1 MVFASRTAGT
11 VRAVDV
17 SIFQIPMSDIA
28 IRVDHLSKQY
38 RIGIAARHDTLRD
51 QLAHGM
57 RGLFKRAARLNSSTA
72 GTFWALQDV
81 SFEVKQGEVFGIIG
95 HNGAGK
101 STLLKV
107 LSRITEP
114 TRGGADIYGRVSS
127 LLEVGTGFHPELTG
141 RENIY
146 LNAAMLGM
154 RRAEIT
160 RRFDEII
167 EFSGIGEFL
176 DTPVKRYSSG
186 MYVRLAFSVAAH
198 LEPEILIVDEVLAVG
213 DSSFQQKCLGKMEQV
228 SRGGRTVLIVSHNL
242 PIIEHLCQRA
252 LLLSKGEV
260 AKLGEAKSVV
270 DAYAG
275 ITVDLSKT
283 SLAERIDR
291 QGRRDV
297 IATAIEIL
305 DGQGNPIAAAI
316 CGRQTIIRWYY
327 RCRDGKEVRNCRVEL
342 SFHAK
347 LGDYFKTAYFL
358 MSTDLVD
365 RTPLVLQGEGWIDF
379 ALPEL
384 PLSGGLYHIMS
395 YVESDK
401 DVQDWLQSA
410 ALISVV
416 DGDFYGTG
424 KAYPPGWQGKCVLVR
439 YSWKQ
444 NVSCSNDGLSASQ

>member
-1 MVFASRTAGT
+1 
-11 VRAVDV
+11 
-17 SIFQIPMSDIA
+17 MSDIA
-28 IRVDHLSKQY
+28 IRVDNLSKQY
-38 RIGIAARHDTLRD
+38 RIGVAARHDTLRD

-57 RGLFKRAARLNSSTA
+57 QSLFSGEARRKASA
-72 GTFWALQDV
+72 IRTFWALEDV
-81 SFEVKQGEVFGIIG
+81 SFEITRGEVFGIIG

-101 STLLKV
+101 STLLKI

-114 TRGGADIYGRVSS
+114 TAGSADLYGRVSS

-154 RRAEIT
+154 RRMEIA

-242 PIIEHLCQRA
+242 PIIENLCQRA
-252 LLLSKGEV
+252 LLLSKGRI
-260 AKLGEAKSVV
+260 AQLGEAAKVV
-270 DAYAG
+270 ETYAG
-275 ITVDLSKT
+275 MTSDMLSIPIN
-283 SLAERIDR
+283 ERTDR
-291 QGRRDV
+291 QGKGDI
-297 IATAIEIL
+297 IATGIDLL
-305 DGQGNPIAAAI
+305 DASGRPMTSAI
-316 CGRQTIIRWYY
+316 CGRDTIFRWHY
-327 RCRDGKEVRNCRVEL
+327 RCAAETVFRKCRVGL
-342 SFHAK
+342 SVHNKSGEPF
-347 LGDYFKTAYFL
+347 FL
-358 MSTDLVD
+358 MSTELVD
-365 RTPLVLQGEGWIDF
+365 STPLELRGEGFIDF
-379 ALPEL
+379 VLPEL

-395 YVESDK
+395 FVESDR
-401 DVQDWLQSA
+401 DIQDWVQNA
-410 ALISVV
+410 ALLPVV

-424 KAYPPGWQGKCVLVR
+424 KTYPSGWQGKCVLVK
-439 YSWKQ
+439 YSWRVTETLS
-444 NVSCSNDGLSASQ
+444 VSVKRGRN